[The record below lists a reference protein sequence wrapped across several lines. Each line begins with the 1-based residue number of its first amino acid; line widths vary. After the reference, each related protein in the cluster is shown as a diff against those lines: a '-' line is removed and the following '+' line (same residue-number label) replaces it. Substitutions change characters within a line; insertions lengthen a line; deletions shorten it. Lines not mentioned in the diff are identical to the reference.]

1 MNSKQRMARE
11 SMTSENDSPQ
21 FNHYSHHTI
30 MKNIFVSLFL
40 YGLAIAL
47 YGNLIQQYDHENGA
61 SSISAAS
68 WNYKEK
74 LASYTDRER
83 SHRQFLFNEDSA
95 SYR

>member
-1 MNSKQRMARE
+1 
-11 SMTSENDSPQ
+11 
-21 FNHYSHHTI
+21 

-47 YGNLIQQYDHENGA
+47 YGNLVQQYDHENGA
-61 SSISAAS
+61 SSIPAAS

-95 SYR
+95 GYR

>member
-1 MNSKQRMARE
+1 
-11 SMTSENDSPQ
+11 
-21 FNHYSHHTI
+21 
-30 MKNIFVSLFL
+30 MKNMFVSLFL

-47 YGNLIQQYDHENGA
+47 YGNLVHQYDYENNAG
-61 SSISAAS
+61 SIPAAS

-95 SYR
+95 GYR